1 MKIICNGEEQEVAS
15 GATLARLIAG
25 FGLKAANVVAEYN
38 GRIIK
43 PEEYENCLLEDGA
56 VLELIR
62 FVGGG

>member
-1 MKIICNGEEQEVAS
+1 MKIICNGEELEVAS
-15 GATLARLIAG
+15 GATPAELIAVL
-25 FGLKAANVVAEYN
+25 GLKAANVVAEHN

-43 PEEYENCLLEDGA
+43 PEEYENCRLEEGA